1 MSLKNHVMQAVGLA
15 LLAIPVIL
23 AMPTQAQDAVEEIV
37 VTGSYIKHS
46 PEDAPV
52 PIDVVDSEEL
62 FNTGSP
68 SVVEL
73 VKTLGVSSGVD
84 GETNQFQSN
93 GLEGTANV
101 NLRGL
106 GAGRNL
112 VLLNG
117 RRNVFS
123 PFAISEQQQL
133 FVDINMIPG
142 VALDRV
148 ELLKDGAA
156 ATYGSDAIS
165 GVVNFITRTDFEGV
179 EFALSHKDID
189 GSDGDQDFGVIW
201 GQDFGQ
207 THVMAAFG
215 YAKRNQ
221 LPVTARDWTIHPRGD
236 DANYRGYTSSPN
248 PGVFLDWRAFRTAHP
263 APADPSQN
271 NIRVSKTTGA
281 TPPTTQFGYL
291 DPRCNDIVG
300 DFGRHSVN
308 DGRCTYNYTYFDNL
322 IEEEERSNL
331 YATLTHEFADDM
343 QLNVE
348 FLYGETEIPEW
359 YTSPSYPPQLDFD
372 TRFDTGRFVHAY
384 HPGLIAFA
392 EDTTTDYNGDADG
405 NGNPFA
411 TLEGGD
417 GTFADAD
424 CNVATDSSK
433 CRRFLFYGRPLGAA
447 GPSEKRGFRER
458 ETTRL
463 VVGLE
468 GTFDNNVDYITSLL
482 WSEANGKNVS
492 YDAISERWSEA
503 LEGYG
508 FCGRLDA
515 EGNARSVDD
524 RADKAAQ
531 DGSTSTAGCAFLN
544 PFSNA
549 IKTPQQKYT
558 SSYVNPDYDD
568 ENPLDNSYA
577 LYEWMS
583 DAVSAERESTL
594 VVWDGILTGEA
605 ANGVGWAFGAQ
616 YREEEYKVTPNDLS
630 NLHLNPCATV
640 AENKQFRDSG
650 RTYDPDGINCAG
662 EDGTLGEKV
671 DASGNVTDATTA
683 EDDYTGS
690 GPFTFLAG
698 TTPFDEKQ
706 DVTAIFGEV
715 AIPFNENLEAQISM
729 RYEDY
734 GGDVGDTLDP
744 KVAVRWQAM
753 DNIVVRGSASST
765 FRAPTLN
772 QLGGRSTSLSYLN
785 AVGTF
790 KAVDAVGDPTL
801 EPEKANTF
809 NVGVLFDYDNI
820 MNDND
825 NVRFSVDYWNFD
837 FTDPIIRENFNA
849 ITSSVFPGNGPFN
862 GASAYA
868 DRIYCGQNLC
878 GAGDATANIPADT
891 TAGISRITTF
901 IINGPDIETDGFDIT
916 AGYSFDAMMGE
927 WDISLQWTKVNS
939 FDVAPS
945 DLNPEGIDALG
956 KLNDTVSFL
965 RPIVENKGKLGISYS
980 RDVYRVNLIANY
992 TDGYQDADSIV
1003 GFPLTA
1009 VFPDIPNIRKD
1020 VDEHIT
1026 YDIHYNMSLE
1036 NMNDML
1042 AQSAVWVSVYNLTDE
1057 DPPRTRTDLNYDP
1070 YTHNPFGRMIKVG
1083 VRHKF

>member
-84 GETNQFQSN
+84 GETNQFASN

-123 PFAISEQQQL
+123 PYPVSEQQQL

-165 GVVNFITRTDFEGV
+165 GVVNFITRSDFEGV

-201 GQDFGQ
+201 GQDFGR

-215 YAKRNQ
+215 YAQRNQ
-221 LPVTARDWTIHPRGD
+221 LPVTARDWAVHQRGEGG
-236 DANYRGYTSSPN
+236 NVRGYSGSPN
-248 PGVFLDWRAFRTAHP
+248 PGAFLNWRAYDGVAANLNRIP
-263 APADPSQN
+263 AQADIDIP
-271 NIRVSKTTGA
+271 
-281 TPPTTQFGYL
+281 
-291 DPRCNDIVG
+291 DPRCVDIIG
-300 DFGRHSVN
+300 GFGPGNIFTTNSN
-308 DGRCTYNYTYFDNL
+308 KCTYNYTYFDNL

-348 FLYGETEIPEW
+348 FLYGKNEVPEW

-372 TRFDTGRFVHAY
+372 TRLDTGRFVHAY
-384 HPGLIAFA
+384 HPGLRAFA

-405 NGNPFA
+405 LGNPFA
-411 TLEGGD
+411 ALNTAD
-417 GTFADAD
+417 GTFSDAN
-424 CNVATDSSK
+424 CNVATDDDG
-433 CRRFLFYGRPLGAA
+433 CRRLLFYGRPLGAS
-447 GPSEKRGFRER
+447 GPSEKRGSREY

-482 WSEANGKNVS
+482 WSEANGKNFS
-492 YDAISERWSEA
+492 YDALSERWSEA

-508 FCGRLDA
+508 ICGRLDA
-515 EGNARSVDD
+515 DGTARPVSD
-524 RADKAAQ
+524 RADKAAE

-549 IKTPQQKYT
+549 IRVPQQKYT
-558 SSYVNPDYDD
+558 TYTEENPNPDYDP
-568 ENPLDNSYA
+568 ELANSYA
-577 LYEWMS
+577 LYEWMTT
-583 DAVSAERESTL
+583 ATGAERESTL
-594 VVWDGILTGEA
+594 VVWDGILTGES

-616 YREEEYKVTPNDLS
+616 YREEEYKVTPNELS

-640 AENKQFRDSG
+640 AENKEFRDSG
-650 RTYDPDGINCAG
+650 RTYDPDGINCAEETRVG
-662 EDGTLGEKV
+662 DTAPIFGEKV
-671 DASGNVTDATTA
+671 DANGNVTDATTA

-715 AIPFNENLEAQISM
+715 AIPFNENVEAQISM

-734 GGDVGDTLDP
+734 GGEVGDTLDP

-772 QLGGRSTSLSYLN
+772 QLGGRSTSLSFLGL
-785 AVGTF
+785 VGSF
-790 KAVDAVGDPTL
+790 KAVDGNGNPDL

-825 NVRFSVDYWNFD
+825 NLRFSVDYWSFD
-837 FTDPIIRENFNA
+837 FEDPIIRENFNA
-849 ITSSVFPGNGPFN
+849 IASSVFS
-862 GASAYA
+862 GAEGAWAGGDYKG
-868 DRIYCGQNLC
+868 RILC
-878 GAGDATANIPADT
+878 GVSECT
-891 TAGISRITTF
+891 TGNKGVDITRITTYM
-901 IINGPDIETDGFDIT
+901 INGPDIETDGFDIA
-916 AGYSFDAMMGE
+916 AGYAFDAMMGE
-927 WDISLQWTKVNS
+927 WDISLQWTKTNS
-939 FDVAPS
+939 FDVGAS
-945 DLNPEGIDALG
+945 DLNPKGIDALG

-980 RDVYRVNLIANY
+980 RDVYMVNLIANY
-992 TDGYQDADSIV
+992 TDSYQDANAAPSL
-1003 GFPLTA
+1003 F
-1009 VFPDIPNIRKD
+1009 KD
-1020 VDEHIT
+1020 REVEEHIT

-1057 DPPRTRTDLNYDP
+1057 DPPRARTDLNYDP

>member
-165 GVVNFITRTDFEGV
+165 GVVNFITRTDFEGI

-215 YAKRNQ
+215 YSMRNQ
-221 LPVTARDWTIHPRGD
+221 LPVTARDWTIQPRGA
-236 DANYRGYTSSPN
+236 DANLRGYSSSPN
-248 PGVFLDWRAFRTAHP
+248 PGVFLDWRAFRTANP
-263 APADPSQN
+263 TAEPSQN
-271 NIRVSKTTGA
+271 NIRVSRTTGA
-281 TPPTTQFGYL
+281 TPAATQFGYL
-291 DPRCNDIVG
+291 DPRCTDISG
-300 DFGRHSVN
+300 SFAAN

-348 FLYGETEIPEW
+348 FLYGETEVPEW

-372 TRFDTGRFVHAY
+372 TRLDTGRFVHAY
-384 HPGLIAFA
+384 HPGLVAFA
-392 EDTTTDYNGDADG
+392 ASTEDYNGDTAG

-411 TLEGGD
+411 KL
-417 GTFADAD
+417 DAD
-424 CNVATDSSK
+424 DADFVDPNCDVTDDDGDE

-447 GPSEKRGFRER
+447 GPAEKRGFRER

-468 GTFDNNVDYITSLL
+468 GTFDNDVDYITSLL

-515 EGNARSVDD
+515 EGNARPVTD
-524 RADKAAQ
+524 RADQANAA
-531 DGSTSTAGCAFLN
+531 TSGCAFLN
-544 PFSNA
+544 PFTNA
-549 IKTPQQKYT
+549 IETPQQKYT
-558 SSYVNPDYDD
+558 STYVNPDYKAAKDAGYTVD
-568 ENPLDNSYA
+568 NPYA

-583 DAVSAERESTL
+583 AAVSAERESTL
-594 VVWDGILTGEA
+594 VVWDGILTGES

-616 YREEEYKVTPNDLS
+616 YREEEYKVTPNDLT

-640 AENKQFRDSG
+640 AENKEFQDSE
-650 RTYDPDGINCAG
+650 RTYNPDGINCAG
-662 EDGTLGEKV
+662 EDGKFADDTTT
-671 DASGNVTDATTA
+671 SGTDET
-683 EDDYTGS
+683 DDNYTGS
-690 GPFTFLAG
+690 GSFTFLAG

-715 AIPFNENLEAQISM
+715 AIPFNENVEAQISM

-772 QLGGRSTSLSYLN
+772 QLGGRSTSLSFLN

-790 KAVDAVGDPTL
+790 KAVDAVGEPNL

-825 NVRFSVDYWNFD
+825 NVRFSVDYWSFD
-837 FTDPIIRENFNA
+837 FEDPIIREDFNA
-849 ITSSVFPGNGPFN
+849 ITASVFAGGAFN
-862 GASAYA
+862 AASAYA
-868 DRIYCGQNLC
+868 DRISCGQSLC
-878 GAGDATANIPADT
+878 GAGDTV
-891 TAGISRITTF
+891 AGISRIKTF
-901 IINGPDIETDGFDIT
+901 MINGPDIETDGFDIT
-916 AGYSFDAMMGE
+916 AGYGFDAMMGE

-939 FDVAPS
+939 FDVGAS
-945 DLNPEGIDALG
+945 ALNPKGIDALG
-956 KLNDTVSFL
+956 RLNDTVSFL
-965 RPIVENKGKLGISYS
+965 RPIVENKAKLGISYN
-980 RDVYRVNLIANY
+980 RDVYTVNLIANY
-992 TDGYQDADSIV
+992 TDSYQDADSIV
-1003 GFPLTA
+1003 GIPLTA
-1009 VFPDIPNIRKD
+1009 IFGNDIRKE
-1020 VDEHIT
+1020 VDDHIT

-1057 DPPRTRTDLNYDP
+1057 DPPSTRTDLNYDP
-1070 YTHNPFGRMIKVG
+1070 YTHNPFGRMVKVG